1 MVFAI
6 CSLVVIVK
14 FSTFVPKKIVM
25 TQKDAII
32 EALKRLGGKAN
43 LNDIYNLSYKLAD
56 FSGSKDWRATI
67 RWYLQKETDTFCS
80 GKRGWWEL
88 VSFQEEIARRDRRI
102 AELEAMLIA
111 KNEEI
116 AALRSV
122 PTEDDFVKKF
132 VKETKHFFKH
142 DRKKADTVRQIMIK
156 VGRVDA
162 DKDLDSWIDGK
173 EQPTAAQAIEKQTEA
188 LLKVVERPTT
198 QNING
203 DVVNGDK
210 VAEKTIVPNVDNYK
224 PTISNQHLNIPISSL
239 GKQKQK
245 LLENE

>member
-6 CSLVVIVK
+6 WCLVVMVK
-14 FSTFVPKKIVM
+14 ISKFVPKKIVM

-43 LNDIYNLSYKLAD
+43 LNEIYKHAYTLAD

-67 RWYLQKETDTFCS
+67 RWYLQKETDAFRS
-80 GKRGWWEL
+80 SKRGWWEL
-88 VSFQEEIARRDRRI
+88 VSFQEEIARRDSRI
-102 AELEAMLIA
+102 AELEAMLIT
-111 KNEEI
+111 KVEEI
-116 AALRSV
+116 TELKRV
-122 PTEDDFVKKF
+122 PTEDEFVKKF
-132 VKETKHFFKH
+132 VNETKHFFKH

-173 EQPTAAQAIEKQTEA
+173 EQPTTAQAIEKQTEA

-210 VAEKTIVPNVDNYK
+210 VAEKTMIPNVDNYK
-224 PTISNQHLNIPISSL
+224 PAIRNQRLNVAVPSL
-239 GKQKQK
+239 GLQKQK
-245 LLENE
+245 

>member
-1 MVFAI
+1 MVFTI
-6 CSLVVIVK
+6 CSLVVMVK
-14 FSTFVPKKIVM
+14 FCTFVAKKIVM

-67 RWYLQKETDTFCS
+67 RWYLQKETDTFRS

-111 KNEEI
+111 KSEEI
-116 AALRSV
+116 AALRNV

-210 VAEKTIVPNVDNYK
+210 VAEKTIIPNVDNYK
-224 PTISNQHLNIPISSL
+224 PTIRSQNFNVPISSL
-239 GKQKQK
+239 GLQKRK